1 MRKIVIFYE
10 NIYYQCFMFIFFNYL
25 KIILFMLHFPGYNP
39 VKPLNLKISQT
50 LSEDNKSR
58 EHIYIFFLNG
68 NLPRT
73 L

>member
-10 NIYYQCFMFIFFNYL
+10 NIYYQCFMFMCFFFNYL
-25 KIILFMLHFPGYNP
+25 KIILFMLHFLGYNP

-58 EHIYIFFLNG
+58 EHIFFFF
-68 NLPRT
+68 
-73 L
+73 